1 MVASRRCCAKNR
13 DSRSSYCL
21 SNCCCWILRA
31 SSIHCRMSV
40 GTEGDVDVEAIVD
53 EGRDPEIELEE
64 EVDA

>member
-1 MVASRRCCAKNR
+1 
-13 DSRSSYCL
+13 
-21 SNCCCWILRA
+21 
-31 SSIHCRMSV
+31 MSV